1 MARELLT
8 NWGDFQVAI
17 DRLLE
22 LAEREILVYDGD
34 LAHLK
39 LDSAPRIGHLKRL
52 LQPRRQDCLR
62 LSLQDTTLLQ
72 RNNPRLI
79 GLMADYTSGIPVLQT
94 PEHLGHR
101 RDSMILVDGRH
112 GLILFERSQPR
123 SKLLIDEMQE
133 IEPYLQCFE
142 QIWQEGGTPFSA
154 TTLGL

>member
-8 NWGDFQVAI
+8 NWGDFQSAI

-22 LAEREILVYDGD
+22 LAEREILIHDGD

-39 LDSAPRIGHLKRL
+39 LDSLPRIEHLIRL
-52 LQPRRQDCLR
+52 LQPRRPDCLR
-62 LSLQDTTLLQ
+62 FSLQDTSLLQ

-79 GLMADYTSGIPVLQT
+79 RLLTDYSSSIAVLQT
-94 PEHLGHR
+94 PEHLDHQ

-123 SKLLIDEMQE
+123 FKLLIDEAQE
-133 IEPYLQCFE
+133 IEPYLQRFE
-142 QIWQEGGTPFSA
+142 QIWLEGGTPFSA